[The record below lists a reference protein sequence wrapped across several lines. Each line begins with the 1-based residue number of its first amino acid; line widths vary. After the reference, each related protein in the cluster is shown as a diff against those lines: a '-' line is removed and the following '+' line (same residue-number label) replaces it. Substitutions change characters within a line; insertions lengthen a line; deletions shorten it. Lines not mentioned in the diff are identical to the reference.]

1 MKNTNESINIHHFDN
16 GLTLLGEQME
26 GVGSSAVSVLLPTG
40 AVNESTS
47 RLGLASLT
55 CEMLSKGAGQWNSQQ
70 LSEQFEDLGVDYG
83 QGAGVEATTFS
94 MACLEENLIKAIPL
108 LKTLILEPRFPAE
121 ELQSVKDIALQDIK
135 SVEDEPA
142 SQVMIELAKRF
153 YPEPFGR
160 TSMGNAEGINSTT
173 LEDIKNFHKNCYSAS
188 GSIIGVSGKFD
199 WDKVCAEVQDC
210 FGKWEGKTDRFSPG
224 DLPTENQNILLEKDT
239 KQLQIAL
246 AYPSVS
252 HDHPDFYVAKL
263 AVGALSGGMSGRL
276 FIEVRE
282 KRGLVYRVSASHS
295 AVKGRAAVFV
305 YAGTT
310 PENGQETLDV
320 ICAELKKLKEG
331 VTDQEL
337 HRSKLDLKS
346 RLIMQ
351 GESSLNRAPAI
362 ASDWWNIGRVR
373 TLDEIKQK
381 IDQVTSADIMKHLEQ
396 FPVAPMTLVTLGNKK
411 LEF

>member
-1 MKNTNESINIHHFDN
+1 MNNNKESIYIHQLKN
-16 GLTLLGEQME
+16 GLTLIGEQME
-26 GVGSSAVSVLLPTG
+26 GVESSAVSVLLPTG
-40 AVNESTS
+40 AVNEPNSH
-47 RLGLASLT
+47 LGLASLT
-55 CEMLSKGAGQWNSQQ
+55 CEMTNKGAGKWNAQE
-70 LSEQFEDLGVDYG
+70 LSEQFEDFGIERG
-83 QGAGVEATTFS
+83 NGAGIEATTFS
-94 MACLEENLIKAIPL
+94 SACLGENLHKTLPL
-108 LKTLILEPRFPAE
+108 LKTWILEPKFPTE
-121 ELQSVKDIALQDIK
+121 ELQSIKDVALQDIK
-135 SVEDEPA
+135 AVEDEPA

-160 TSMGNAEGINSTT
+160 SQLGSAEGINITT
-173 LEDIKNFHKNCYSAS
+173 IDDVKKFHKDCYSAD
-188 GSIIGVSGKFD
+188 GSIIGVAGKFN
-199 WDKVCAEVQDC
+199 WEELCSQVEES
-210 FGKWEGKTDRFSPG
+210 FGSWQGKMERVAPG
-224 DLPTENQNILLEKDT
+224 NLPTENQNILLEKDT

-246 AYPSVS
+246 AYPSVAQE
-252 HDHPDFYVAKL
+252 HPDFYVAKL
-263 AVGALSGGMSGRL
+263 AVGVLSGGMSGRL

-320 ICAELKKLKEG
+320 ICKELNKLKEG

-337 HRSKLDLKS
+337 HRAKLDLKS

-351 GESSLNRAPAI
+351 GELPMNRSGAI
-362 ASDWWNIGRVR
+362 SSDWWNLGRIR
-373 TLDEIKQK
+373 TLDEIKEK
-381 IDQVTSADIMKHLEQ
+381 IDQVTSADIVKHLAQ